1 MAVKIRLRRTGS
13 KNNPC
18 YRMVVADARSQ
29 RDGNTIE
36 FIGFYD
42 PLHQSESADLERVKY
57 WLSQG
62 AIISDTCASIVKR
75 IETGKKLSDIVKKP
89 SLSKKAKAKLEAEKK
104 AAEKAAAEKAAAE
117 AAAPAAE
124 A

>member
-13 KNNPC
+13 KNNAC

-29 RDGNTIE
+29 RDGNAIE
-36 FIGFYD
+36 IVGFYD
-42 PLHQSESADLERVKY
+42 PLHKDESANLERVNY

-75 IETGKKLSDIVKKP
+75 VESGKKLSDIVRKP
-89 SLSKKAKAKLEAEKK
+89 SLSKKAKAKAEAAKK
-104 AAEKAAAEKAAAE
+104 AAE
-117 AAAPAAE
+117 AAAAAPQE

>member
-18 YRMVVADARSQ
+18 YRIVVADVRAQ

-36 FIGFYD
+36 FIGMYD
-42 PLHQSESADLERVKY
+42 PLHENESVDMERVKY

-89 SLSKKAKAKLEAEKK
+89 SLSKKAKAKAEAAKK
-104 AAEKAAAEKAAAE
+104 AAE

>member
-13 KNNPC
+13 KNNVC
-18 YRMVVADARSQ
+18 YRMVVTDVRAQ

-36 FIGFYD
+36 FVGFYD
-42 PLHQSESADLERVKY
+42 PLHESETVNLERIQY

-62 AIISDTCASIVKR
+62 AMISATCASIVKR
-75 IETGKKLSDIVKKP
+75 VESGKKLSDLVKKP
-89 SLSKKAKAKLEAEKK
+89 SLSKKAKAKAEAAK
-104 AAEKAAAEKAAAE
+104 KAAAESAAAE
-117 AAAPAAE
+117 AAPAAQ

>member
-36 FIGFYD
+36 FIGLYD
-42 PLHQSESADLERVKY
+42 PIHENESVNMERLEY

-62 AIISDTCASIVKR
+62 AIISDTCDAIVKR
-75 IETGKKLSDIVKKP
+75 IKSGKKLSDIVKKP
-89 SLSKKAKAKLEAEKK
+89 SLSKKAKAKAEAARK
-104 AAEKAAAEKAAAE
+104 AAE

>member
-13 KNNPC
+13 RNNAC
-18 YRMVVADARSQ
+18 YRMVVADVRSQ

-62 AIISDTCASIVKR
+62 AIISETCAAIVKR
-75 IETGKKLSDIVKKP
+75 IESGKKLSDIVKKP
-89 SLSKKAKAKLEAEKK
+89 SLSKKAKAKAEVEKK
-104 AAEKAAAEKAAAE
+104 AAAAAKAAAE
-117 AAAPAAE
+117 AAPAVE